1 MMIVSDKI
9 VIDLTDNFANAGRA
23 ISFVADYNLDSD
35 LLPYPNATLT
45 KVSLDLEVTFVKP
58 NVHVVGQISCF
69 VDGFCDKCLDE
80 VSAQINLPFDQIF
93 FKDSS
98 DEEEA
103 YVYQDSRLDLTKA
116 ICDEIVL
123 SLPSSLL
130 CKQSCLG
137 LCPKCGVNLNE
148 QQCDCDTSR
157 ENAFSVLKNLKL

>member
-1 MMIVSDKI
+1 MSDKI
-9 VIDLTDNFANAGRA
+9 VIDLTENLAHEGMA
-23 ISFVADYNLDSD
+23 IPFSTVCNLDSD

-45 KVSLDLEVTFVKP
+45 KVTLTLDVTFVKP
-58 NVHVVGQISCF
+58 NVHVVGEIVCH
-69 VDGFCDKCLDE
+69 VDGFCDKCLTD
-80 VSAQINLPFDQIF
+80 VSTQITLPFEQIF

-103 YVYQDSRLDLTKA
+103 YVYTDSRLDLTKA

-123 SLPSSLL
+123 SLPTSLL
-130 CKQSCLG
+130 CKETCKG

-157 ENAFSVLKNLKL
+157 ENAFSALKNLKF